1 MSTLGSTTSLR
12 ILLGKTAEVLGTIWT
27 AAGALKLIF
36 GVRITLPLFPPL
48 DLQQVSVW
56 PSLGIGLALVFLGA
70 WLRRTGA
77 EKADRLSVTWRSSIA
92 RSAKGNPIFMVRLSV
107 LGPTQW
113 ARTSL
118 QLQRNSPKSM
128 DNSSTAVSYKR
139 VANERSRTIH
149 LRVQARPGPP

>member
-77 EKADRLSVTWRSSIA
+77 EKADREIVGDMAIEHREIGEGQPDFHGA
-92 RSAKGNPIFMVRLSV
+92 AFR
-107 LGPTQW
+107 
-113 ARTSL
+113 
-118 QLQRNSPKSM
+118 
-128 DNSSTAVSYKR
+128 
-139 VANERSRTIH
+139 
-149 LRVQARPGPP
+149 ARPDAVGKD